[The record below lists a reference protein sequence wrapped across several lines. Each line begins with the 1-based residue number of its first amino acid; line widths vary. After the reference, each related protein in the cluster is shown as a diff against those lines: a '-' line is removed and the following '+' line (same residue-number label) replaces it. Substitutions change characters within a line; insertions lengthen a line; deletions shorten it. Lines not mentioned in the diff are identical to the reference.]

1 MKNFDVVICGGGAA
15 GLTAGI
21 YAARSGKRCVIL
33 DRGDSQ
39 LLYAARIENMP
50 GFVSAG
56 EGADGYALWSVMQ
69 KQAADSGAAIR
80 AEVITSIDLAAKTV
94 TTAKSTYHG
103 ARIVLCLGRRARGL
117 ELPGEKA
124 LIGHGVSFC
133 ALCDGGLYRGKPVAV
148 IGGGNT
154 AFHDALYLS
163 QLGANVTLI
172 HRRTAFTAEPAR
184 VRQAMERENCT
195 IRTPYQPVA
204 YCTDRFPD
212 GITEETDAPGDCIG
226 IRLQNR
232 IDGGCGTELLP
243 VRAVFVAVG
252 QRPNTDI
259 PGLSPITDDNGYIET
274 DKTGKT
280 AFPDVYAAGDVRKNA
295 LCQII
300 TACASGAAAVE

>member
-1 MKNFDVVICGGGAA
+1 MENFDVVICGGGAA

-39 LLYAARIENMP
+39 MLYAARIENMP

-56 EGADGYALWSVMQ
+56 EGADGYALLAVMQ

-80 AEVITSIDLAAKTV
+80 AEEITSIDLSAKTV

-117 ELPGEKA
+117 ELPGEKS
-124 LIGHGVSFC
+124 LIGRGVSFC
-133 ALCDGGLYRGKPVAV
+133 ALCDGGLYRGKSVAV

-163 QLGANVTLI
+163 HLGANVTLI

-226 IRLQNR
+226 IKLRNR
-232 IDGGCGTELLP
+232 TDGKSEILP
-243 VRAVFVAVG
+243 VQAIFVAVG
-252 QRPNTDI
+252 QIPNTDI
-259 PGLSPITDDNGYIET
+259 PGLSPIIDENGYIET
-274 DKTGKT
+274 DETGKT
-280 AFPDVYAAGDVRKNA
+280 PFPEVYAAGDIRKNA

-300 TACASGAAAVE
+300 TACASGAAAVA

>member
-1 MKNFDVVICGGGAA
+1 MENFDVVICGGGAA

-117 ELPGEKA
+117 
-124 LIGHGVSFC
+124 
-133 ALCDGGLYRGKPVAV
+133 
-148 IGGGNT
+148 
-154 AFHDALYLS
+154 
-163 QLGANVTLI
+163 
-172 HRRTAFTAEPAR
+172 
-184 VRQAMERENCT
+184 
-195 IRTPYQPVA
+195 
-204 YCTDRFPD
+204 
-212 GITEETDAPGDCIG
+212 
-226 IRLQNR
+226 
-232 IDGGCGTELLP
+232 
-243 VRAVFVAVG
+243 
-252 QRPNTDI
+252 
-259 PGLSPITDDNGYIET
+259 
-274 DKTGKT
+274 
-280 AFPDVYAAGDVRKNA
+280 
-295 LCQII
+295 
-300 TACASGAAAVE
+300 